1 MGRPCTTKDCSN
13 GPTSLRNPTTPTR
26 PALPWLTLVV
36 QDNPATHGL
45 DRRQNHSSTFNASAR
60 KRLIGSPNGP
70 CPFTGTGGAI
80 PSTLKTTGQ
89 TDSDALKEYQTN
101 TDDPFNPYKVRRL
114 TRPEKIIECK
124 VYEDPGTFYNHNE
137 VAHGALSP
145 TPLQVTHPR
154 HTSFP
159 RQSVSLR
166 HLPTLGQLS
175 TMTDSPVTPTT
186 DNLSEFT
193 APTSLNISRQSSS
206 ICAGISM
213 MKIRSQIPNEIPEQH
228 MSASNTPF
236 DPLQSFFMND
246 DHDPKPSAAV
256 ITPTDCQTSGMI
268 AQPWLGQCSGSPVL
282 SAPPAPSSAS
292 AADTNMKRSNSTD
305 SNWSACSEA
314 PSHNSQSSS
323 SGAKKLAPKLQTSS
337 LPISRES
344 SSSGHEVI
352 RKQSADGSMKEVV
365 PITKALYVRPHHDKI
380 KCSHCDVKPDGFR
393 GEHEL
398 RRHTERAHPTHRR
411 KAFICIDISP
421 GQTFLADCKACVAQK
436 RYNAYYNAAAHLR
449 RVHFNPK
456 KKGSKGKIKPEESR
470 GGKGGGDWP
479 AMDIVKEWM
488 KEIEETTTP
497 NMPPYD
503 DDEPDGE
510 DYSPLPYRLNH
521 RQLDAD
527 ARLPLRDGA
536 YGATQSINIPN
547 GNRASTAAA
556 PLSLSAPVPLQLP
569 TYDDVS
575 LHLSQPSDTQASASS
590 GLLDLSLDVST
601 NEPGQPLAL
610 WDMSPVDESKDG
622 DQQSPFSFLI

>member
-1 MGRPCTTKDCSN
+1 M
-13 GPTSLRNPTTPTR
+13 
-26 PALPWLTLVV
+26 VV

-45 DRRQNHSSTFNASAR
+45 DRRQNHSSTFNALAR

-80 PSTLKTTGQ
+80 PSTLNTTGQ

-124 VYEDPGTFYNHNE
+124 VYEDPGTFFNHNE

-145 TPLQVTHPR
+145 TPLQVHHPR
-154 HTSFP
+154 RTSFP
-159 RQSVSLR
+159 RQSISPR
-166 HLPTLGQLS
+166 QPPTLGQVSTLS
-175 TMTDSPVTPTT
+175 DSPVTPTT
-186 DNLSEFT
+186 DSLSEFT
-193 APTSLNISRQSSS
+193 SPTSVNMSRQSSS
-206 ICAGISM
+206 ICGGISM
-213 MKIRSQIPNEIPEQH
+213 MKIHSQISNAVPEQNL
-228 MSASNTPF
+228 SARSSPV
-236 DPLQSFFMND
+236 DPLQSFFVNGNR
-246 DHDPKPSAAV
+246 DPKPSAAV
-256 ITPTDCQTSGMI
+256 ITPTDCHNSGTI
-268 AQPWLGQCSGSPVL
+268 AQPWLVQCSGSPVI
-282 SAPPAPSSAS
+282 SAPPAQSSAL
-292 AADTNMKRSNSTD
+292 AADANMKRSNSID
-305 SNWSACSEA
+305 SNRSACSEA
-314 PSHNSQSSS
+314 SSYNSESSL
-323 SGAKKLAPKLQTSS
+323 SGARKLAPKLQTSS
-337 LPISRES
+337 LPVSRES

-365 PITKALYVRPHHDKI
+365 PIAKAPYVRPHHDKI
-380 KCSHCDVKPDGFR
+380 KCNQCDVKPDGFR

-398 RRHTERAHPTHRR
+398 RRHTERAHPIHRR

-421 GQTFLADCKACVAQK
+421 GKTFLADCKACVAQK

-456 KKGSKGKIKPEESR
+456 KKSSKGKIKPEESR

-488 KEIEETTTP
+488 REIEEITTP
-497 NMPPYD
+497 NMPPYE
-503 DDEPDGE
+503 DDEPDDE
-510 DYSPLPYRLNH
+510 DYSPLPHRLNH
-521 RQLDAD
+521 RQPGAD
-527 ARLPLRDGA
+527 TRLPLRNGA
-536 YGATQSINIPN
+536 YEPTQSINIPN
-547 GNRASTAAA
+547 SNRASTAAP

-575 LHLSQPSDTQASASS
+575 LHLLQPSDTQASASS

-601 NEPGQPLAL
+601 NESGQPLAL

-622 DQQSPFSFLI
+622 YQESLFPFLI

>member
-1 MGRPCTTKDCSN
+1 M
-13 GPTSLRNPTTPTR
+13 
-26 PALPWLTLVV
+26 
-36 QDNPATHGL
+36 
-45 DRRQNHSSTFNASAR
+45 AR
-60 KRLIGSPNGP
+60 KRLIGAPNGP

-80 PSTLKTTGQ
+80 PSTLNTTGQ
-89 TDSDALKEYQTN
+89 NDSDALKEYQTN

-124 VYEDPGTFYNHNE
+124 VYEDPGTFFDHNE

-154 HTSFP
+154 RTSFP
-159 RQSVSLR
+159 RQSVSPR
-166 HLPTLGQLS
+166 QLPTLGQAS
-175 TMTDSPVTPTT
+175 TMSDSPVTPTT
-186 DNLSEFT
+186 DSLSDFT
-193 APTSLNISRQSSS
+193 APTSLNMSRQSSS
-206 ICAGISM
+206 ISRGISM
-213 MKIRSQIPNEIPEQH
+213 MKIHSQISNAVPEQN
-228 MSASNTPF
+228 MSARSSPF

-246 DHDPKPSAAV
+246 NHDPKPSAAV

-268 AQPWLGQCSGSPVL
+268 AQPRLVQCSGSPLL
-282 SAPPAPSSAS
+282 SAPPAQSSAL

-314 PSHNSQSSS
+314 SSQNLESSS
-323 SGAKKLAPKLQTSS
+323 SGARKLAPKLQTSS

-365 PITKALYVRPHHDKI
+365 PITKAPYVRPHHDKI
-380 KCSHCDVKPDGFR
+380 KCNQCDVKPDGFR

-421 GQTFLADCKACVAQK
+421 GKTFLADCKACVTQK

-488 KEIEETTTP
+488 REIEEITTP

-503 DDEPDGE
+503 DDEPDDE
-510 DYSPLPYRLNH
+510 DCSPLPHHFNH
-521 RQLDAD
+521 RQPDAD
-527 ARLPLRDGA
+527 TRLPLRDHA
-536 YGATQSINIPN
+536 YSSTQSINIPN
-547 GNRASTAAA
+547 GNRASTAA
-556 PLSLSAPVPLQLP
+556 PLLSLSAPVPLQLP

-601 NEPGQPLAL
+601 NELGQPWAL
-610 WDMSPVDESKDG
+610 WDMSPVDEPKDG
-622 DQQSPFSFLI
+622 YQESLFPCLI